1 MNINS
6 KLNVTSLN
14 GETKNVS
21 QSSNNIQDKKY
32 IKKDD
37 KVKDFKRVLN
47 ERANN
52 KNNDIRE
59 NSKLD
64 DEESDSKDKDIKEK
78 IENSSK
84 DELIEIINS
93 IFNMLSSVN
102 NNDADSK
109 SINSNVI
116 ELIMNNT
123 DKQTSSK
130 DLSKLLD
137 NLMDASKNSLKDILS
152 SDNKDLLK
160 SLLNKLGD
168 KLDEGTELSNKIKD
182 LMNQVCNSLEN
193 KENKE
198 NKDLSF
204 NSTFKNFD
212 QNANSQTSKEN
223 INEEKVV
230 NNSSGEDDFL
240 NKLLKGKKEDNI
252 LNKINLV
259 ASRNEVN
266 LNNVQNAGQST
277 VINKTTMGEDLIK
290 NIKFMMNNAMK
301 ELTVKINPKDLGQ
314 LTISLIQE
322 NGIMKAN
329 IKANSKETFELL
341 SQNLIQMKKAITEQ
355 NIKIADVNVEL
366 YQEDTTFYKD
376 ESFQRGL
383 DRDNEKQNKNNNRQ
397 TSEIESIQLDDEVT
411 EDLNSNLDFFA

>member
-1 MNINS
+1 MNINL

-182 LMNQVCNSLEN
+182 LMNQVCNSL
-193 KENKE
+193 ENKE